1 MARWR
6 GLAGAAMTPE
16 PRLQELHHRLLAA
29 FGPQHWWPGET
40 PLEVMVGA
48 VLTQNTS
55 WGNVERAIANLKAR
69 GVLDFAALRGL
80 ELAELA
86 ELIRPAGYY
95 NLKAARLRNLLD
107 LLHQHHGE
115 AWREVF
121 ALPLDAARERLLA
134 ARGVGPETADSILL
148 YAGGLPS
155 FVIDAYTFRVL
166 GRHGLGLGLDYH
178 RLRALFMAS
187 LPAESA
193 LYNEF
198 HALLV
203 RLGKDYC
210 KKSRPRCE
218 GCPARDWSRA
228 SSAPETA
235 GCGIVASG

>member
-1 MARWR
+1 MR
-6 GLAGAAMTPE
+6 PE
-16 PRLQELHHRLLAA
+16 PRLLELHHRLLAA

-48 VLTQNTS
+48 VLTQNTN

-80 ELAELA
+80 DLAELA

-107 LLHQHHGE
+107 LLHQHHGDY
-115 AWREVF
+115 WDEVF
-121 ALPLDAARERLLA
+121 ALPLGAARERLLA
-134 ARGVGPETADSILL
+134 VKGVGPETADSILL
-148 YAGGLPS
+148 YAGGRPS

-178 RLRALFMAS
+178 GLRELFMAS
-187 LPAESA
+187 LPAEA
-193 LYNEF
+193 QLYNEF

-203 RLGKDYC
+203 NLGKDYC
-210 KKSRPRCE
+210 KKSRPSCAS
-218 GCPARDWSRA
+218 CPVRDW
-228 SSAPETA
+228 A
-235 GCGIVASG
+235 GGPGTSEFA